1 MLLHYWNT
9 GVDSTG
15 KCDMFVFPQCASCV
29 SSQFLN
35 FTWQTPS
42 MQTSLLMGLLL
53 HRVPSL
59 TRPRGVAQLP
69 RWHSNMQGSEKRG
82 YLVKYI
88 FISVK
93 TTFYSDL
100 KYMLPS
106 VENDLLLLADFLLSI
121 PLFSITLSDSL
132 NWHLIYS
139 SHKLLL
145 HSQLEAAEIIY
156 DKNHK

>member
-1 MLLHYWNT
+1 
-9 GVDSTG
+9 
-15 KCDMFVFPQCASCV
+15 
-29 SSQFLN
+29 
-35 FTWQTPS
+35 
-42 MQTSLLMGLLL
+42 
-53 HRVPSL
+53 
-59 TRPRGVAQLP
+59 
-69 RWHSNMQGSEKRG
+69 MQGSEKRG
-82 YLVKYI
+82 YLVKYN

-139 SHKLLL
+139 SHQLLL

>member
-1 MLLHYWNT
+1 
-9 GVDSTG
+9 
-15 KCDMFVFPQCASCV
+15 
-29 SSQFLN
+29 
-35 FTWQTPS
+35 
-42 MQTSLLMGLLL
+42 
-53 HRVPSL
+53 
-59 TRPRGVAQLP
+59 
-69 RWHSNMQGSEKRG
+69 MQGSEKRG

-100 KYMLPS
+100 KYMLLS
-106 VENDLLLLADFLLSI
+106 EENDLLLLADFLLSL

-132 NWHLIYS
+132 NWHLTYS
-139 SHKLLL
+139 SHQLLV